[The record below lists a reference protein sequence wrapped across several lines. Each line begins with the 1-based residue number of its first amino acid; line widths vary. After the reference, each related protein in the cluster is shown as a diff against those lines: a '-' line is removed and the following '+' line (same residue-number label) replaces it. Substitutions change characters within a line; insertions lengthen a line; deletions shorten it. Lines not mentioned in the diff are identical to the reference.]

1 MEESQ
6 MSNNL
11 PIGQIISELRRAKGS
26 TQEELANAVKVSA
39 QAVSKW
45 ENGGTPDTELIPS
58 IADYFGVSIDKLFGR
73 NVSPNICET
82 VHDYVS
88 EPGQFKGF
96 GRAFNIYCSLH
107 GGLTG
112 PAMHKF
118 DQNNLLAYHNSDENG
133 YSLMVS
139 NGYGD
144 LVKREYWE
152 AVNLETASFSRELFS
167 LLAEPGILEV
177 LFALLRR
184 KVFGPANFEMIKTA
198 LVNAK
203 YADEEIQECLNKLI
217 ERKISA
223 IEDSPY
229 DEIGKTY
236 QIDDMWYLGLCA
248 VICAAQ
254 ALKISLPGI
263 SCFLGRG
270 AWPINL

>member
-1 MEESQ
+1 

-11 PIGQIISELRRAKGS
+11 SIGQIILELRKAKGS

-45 ENGGTPDTELIPS
+45 ENGGTPDTELIPA
-58 IADYFGVSIDKLFGR
+58 IADYFNIPIDKLFGR
-73 NVSPNICET
+73 SASPNICET
-82 VHDYVS
+82 VHDYIF
-88 EPGQFKGF
+88 EPGHFKGF
-96 GRAFNIYCSLH
+96 DRAFNIYHALH
-107 GGLTG
+107 DGLTQ
-112 PAMHKF
+112 PSMQKLNQDKPF
-118 DQNNLLAYHNSDENG
+118 AYHNSDENG

-139 NGYGD
+139 NGYGN

-152 AVNLETASFSRELFS
+152 AINLDTASFSRELFS

-177 LFALLRR
+177 LFALFRR

-198 LVNAK
+198 LINAK
-203 YADEEIQECLNKLI
+203 YADEKLQECLDKLAERDIIII
-217 ERKISA
+217 EI
-223 IEDSPY
+223 SPY
-229 DEIGKTY
+229 EEIGKTY
-236 QIDDMWYLGLCA
+236 QINDMWYLGLCA